1 LIELRLAKEP
11 LMNLRLF
18 LNPTFLIAALVGYIA
33 TIALFGAEFMIP
45 IYLQAFRGR
54 TALDAGVILLAVAA
68 TSAIA
73 TPSAGR
79 LYDKIG
85 PRAIM
90 VVGFLILC
98 INTWQ
103 LSVIQGTTPI
113 SYIVFLLALRG
124 LAIGLTLQTSY
135 VAALSSIPLE
145 VLPRGSSLLNSTR
158 FVVQAVSVAA
168 LATILVSFLSP
179 DILALQNKMQ
189 DELVNV
195 TTPYGLCETPGV
207 AAQNNFP
214 PGTLASLASMPQ
226 SAISAAKTKILSTL
240 QLACDQSM
248 RGFDAAYQLTFYASI
263 AALIMAAFLPGWP
276 GKWGGRGAV

>member
-1 LIELRLAKEP
+1 
-11 LMNLRLF
+11 MNLRLF

-33 TIALFGAEFMIP
+33 TIALFGAEFMMP

-54 TALDAGVILLAVAA
+54 TALDAGIILLAVAA

-73 TPSAGR
+73 TPSAGK

-90 VVGFLILC
+90 FVGFLILC

-135 VAALSSIPLE
+135 VAALSSIPSRC
-145 VLPRGSSLLNSTR
+145 VAARF
-158 FVVQAVSVAA
+158 FVVEQHPLCGPGRFGGSAGDDPGRFPFAQYLGPA
-168 LATILVSFLSP
+168 E
-179 DILALQNKMQ
+179 QNA
-189 DELVNV
+189 
-195 TTPYGLCETPGV
+195 G
-207 AAQNNFP
+207 
-214 PGTLASLASMPQ
+214 
-226 SAISAAKTKILSTL
+226 
-240 QLACDQSM
+240 
-248 RGFDAAYQLTFYASI
+248 
-263 AALIMAAFLPGWP
+263 
-276 GKWGGRGAV
+276 